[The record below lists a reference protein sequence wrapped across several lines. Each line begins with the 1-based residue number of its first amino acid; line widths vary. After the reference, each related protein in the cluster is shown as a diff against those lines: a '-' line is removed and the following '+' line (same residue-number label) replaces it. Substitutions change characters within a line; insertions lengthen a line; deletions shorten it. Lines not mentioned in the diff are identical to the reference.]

1 MKLNYVLFTQ
11 HYIKTFDFIRLIVFL
26 YLLLI
31 EINFDENFLQLA

>member
-1 MKLNYVLFTQ
+1 MKLNYVFFTQ
-11 HYIKTFDFIRLIVFL
+11 DYIKTFDFIRLIVFL